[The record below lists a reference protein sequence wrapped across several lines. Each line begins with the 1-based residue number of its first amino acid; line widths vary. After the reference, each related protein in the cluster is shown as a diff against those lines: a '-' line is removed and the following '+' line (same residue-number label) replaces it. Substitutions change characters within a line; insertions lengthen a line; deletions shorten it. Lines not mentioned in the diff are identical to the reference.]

1 MLPLSLLLCAIVALA
16 TAQNRNH
23 TRSLAAAGCPAG
35 WTQHKNSCFY
45 FDATVLT
52 WVQAEARCQQIGG
65 NLASV
70 VSDDEYAFIQTLT
83 QNPTWLGGSDCQT
96 PGAWFWIDGQQMKWR
111 FWCPLKPDNL
121 LSQCC
126 MQMNAGGDTCW
137 DDVPCSSTLP
147 FVCERTLPGNPIRHR
162 AREHVPRLIPQ
173 DDGPIRQDDELML
186 GAIV

>member
-16 TAQNRNH
+16 TAQDRNH

-35 WTQHKNSCFY
+35 WSQHKNRCFF
-45 FDATVLT
+45 FDATLKT

-70 VSDDEYAFIQTLT
+70 ASDDEYAFIQTLT

-96 PGAWFWIDGQQMKWR
+96 AGAWFWMDGQQMKWR

-121 LSQCC
+121 LPQCC
-126 MQMNAGGDTCW
+126 MQMNVGGDKCW

-147 FVCERTLPGNPIRHR
+147 FVCARSLQGN
-162 AREHVPRLIPQ
+162 
-173 DDGPIRQDDELML
+173 
-186 GAIV
+186 